1 MERNKFPSKIDH
13 WETLD
18 KNNPTIVLNILY
30 IKDKEI
36 CLAYISKINLNCE
49 KKTNSINDSKWDKR
63 KIALSYCK
71 STVYV
76 IKRNSVKTS
85 W

>member
-30 IKDKEI
+30 IKEKVI

-49 KKTNSINDSKWDKR
+49 KKKQF
-63 KIALSYCK
+63 Y
-71 STVYV
+71 
-76 IKRNSVKTS
+76 
-85 W
+85 